1 MSRVGGSVLLS
12 MTSAL
17 LLSSIAC
24 ASWGLDGAE
33 RGSDNPLIPNAAA
46 KLLTIEADEIDL
58 RAAGGCVARGA
69 AVAAVG
75 GESVHLEGDLII
87 FDEKARIIESVGR
100 ARFSGPGKNS
110 GAKDNLKFS
119 IDEPGNLIALPTARA
134 MGFSYV
140 KRRISYD
147 GSAALK
153 PPVEGRLY
161 FQRRT
166 LYNCLKGASN
176 AGIGIS
182 SYLQAYVD
190 IERQVAGE
198 VPEPELI
205 AKIDKVREIV
215 SEQLGKLGLL
225 VDQKYGCGILTKMCR
240 LVESQLR
247 SGWRATPGF
256 DGQVYVFCI
265 VNAAGVVVQAETDD
279 PVRYGETVSALA
291 IERVKALDLKT
302 VAPGRSVPLVIA
314 LSNKD
319 DSVLCYVRYIS
330 FDVYVSYLGK
340 HFQQRWAANKVPPK
354 LRGTVVTV
362 VDLHRDATIGNVV
375 VSKSSG
381 NDELDKLALLTVKR
395 AVPISPFPDGSH
407 EELDMQFTFIA
418 K

>member
-1 MSRVGGSVLLS
+1 MSSGGGSVLLS
-12 MTSAL
+12 ITSAL

-24 ASWGLDGAE
+24 ASWGLVGAE
-33 RGSDNPLIPNAAA
+33 RGSDNPLTPSVA

-69 AVAAVG
+69 AVASVG
-75 GESVHLEGDLII
+75 GESVRLEGDLII
-87 FDEKARIIESVGR
+87 FDERARIIEAVGH
-100 ARFSGPGKNS
+100 ARFSGTGKNS
-110 GAKDNLKFS
+110 ASKDNLKFP
-119 IDEPGNLIALPTARA
+119 IDEPGNLIALPTVKAT
-134 MGFSYV
+134 GFSYV

-176 AGIGIS
+176 AGIGIG
-182 SYLQAYVD
+182 SYLQAYTD

-205 AKIDKVREIV
+205 TKIDKVREPI
-215 SEQLGKLGLL
+215 SEQLGNLGLL
-225 VDQKYGCGILTKMCR
+225 VDQEYGYGILTKMCR

-247 SGWRATPGF
+247 SGWRAAPGF
-256 DGQVYVFCI
+256 DEQVYVFCI

-291 IERVKALDLKT
+291 IERVKAFDLKT

-314 LSNKD
+314 LSNKE

-330 FDVYVSYLGK
+330 FDVYLPYVSR
-340 HFQQRWAANKVPPK
+340 HFRQSWASQIITTG

-362 VDLHRDATIGNVV
+362 IDLHRDGTLSRVEL
-375 VSKSSG
+375 SKSSG
-381 NDELDKLALLTVKR
+381 NKELDQLALR
-395 AVPISPFPDGSH
+395 AIKSASKPIGFPDGSH
-407 EELDMQFTFIA
+407 EELNLELTLVA